1 MRLLIDM
8 NLSRSW
14 VQFLAAAGVEAVHW
28 AEIGPVTALDPEI
41 MEYARRHGMTVITK
55 DLDFG
60 ELLALNNS
68 IGPSVIQLRGGD
80 PMPQVSGDLVLSAIS
95 SFQSQIEQG
104 ALVTVRLQNARV
116 RILPING
123 AFR

>member
-14 VQFLAAAGVEAVHW
+14 VPFLAAAHLEAVHW
-28 AEIGPVTALDPEI
+28 ADIGRVAALDPVI
-41 MEYARRHGMTVITK
+41 MEYARQHGMTVMTK

-60 ELLALNNS
+60 ELLAQNS
-68 IGPSVIQLRGGD
+68 SVGPSVIQLRGGD
-80 PMPQVSGDLVLSAIS
+80 PMPQVSGDLVLSAIN
-95 SFQSQIEQG
+95 SFRSQIEQG
-104 ALVTVRLQNARV
+104 ALVTVRLQSARV

>member
-14 VQFLAAAGVEAVHW
+14 VPFLAAADLEAVHW
-28 AEIGPVTALDPEI
+28 ADIGPVAALDSVI
-41 MEYARRHGMTVITK
+41 MEYARQHGMTVMTK

-60 ELLALNNS
+60 ELLALNS
-68 IGPSVIQLRGGD
+68 SVGPSVIQLRGGD
-80 PMPQVSGDLVLSAIS
+80 PMPQVSGDLVLSAIN
-95 SFQSQIEQG
+95 SFRSQIEQG
-104 ALVTVRLQNARV
+104 ALVTVRLQSARV